1 MQKRLQDPALS
12 FQHTCHDTQCF
23 SSTDFSKNTY
33 QKVAVKVQN
42 HLNFGKQMSQVQGK
56 RKKNCLVMREQISF
70 WAGGCCC
77 SLSM

>member
-1 MQKRLQDPALS
+1 LCVGEMLFFVQIHLMQKRLQDPALS

-56 RKKNCLVMREQISF
+56 RKKKIA
-70 WAGGCCC
+70 W
-77 SLSM
+77 